1 MIVKILITVLLSAF
15 SYAASAETFAQFL
28 KNLPLSNSTYIKTY
42 TGQKLY
48 NNSRAVLCDFGTKE
62 NEQCADALIYLR
74 SKYLWQNR
82 QYNKIVFHF
91 VNSFK
96 CDYVHWANG
105 YRVDKS
111 NRHWVRAAKR
121 DYSYTTFRKYL
132 SYVFQYANTSSLF
145 KYDMVRSNTVDIGT
159 VFLYTAGFPG
169 GLGHCFIVVDKKVR
183 NGQIYCKIA
192 QGFTPAQQIEV
203 FNQWV
208 PYASN
213 PALRAIR
220 TPQGIAIGDGTELRT
235 GHILKFK

>member
-15 SYAASAETFAQFL
+15 SYAANAETFAQFL
-28 KNLPLSNSTYIKTY
+28 KNLPLSKSTYIKTY

-132 SYVFQYANTSSLF
+132 SYVFQYANTWSLCCHDLVNIDKF
-145 KYDMVRSNTVDIGT
+145 DVGMVIIVP
-159 VFLYTAGFPG
+159 GFPG
-169 GLGHCFIVVDKKVR
+169 HCVIVTDIKQQ
-183 NGQIYCKIA
+183 NGRYYVKIA
-192 QGFTPAQQIEV
+192 EGYTPAQQIEV
-203 FNQWV
+203 FNRWFVFNTKQF
-208 PYASN
+208 N
-213 PALRAIR
+213 
-220 TPQGIAIGDGTELRT
+220 TPRFPFYNFK
-235 GHILKFK
+235 ILKFK